1 MTAQFSY
8 PLIPLPGEDAW
19 HPGIENRVPL
29 RLMRRCT
36 IFLPEHAERSYD
48 QAAALRDLCGLP
60 VEDLAVLN
68 AERLALHEV
77 LVQVTA
83 NWVVPDGPK
92 VADLGISFRGMVDVL
107 LDGYVTPELPRLEAL
122 VSALRQRVEQ
132 ILEAEWASLH
142 HQAQASK
149 TPEPEKPSSLFGK
162 ISKLLGFNSNPDHH
176 LAAPSSQAT
185 RAMLDEVSDRDVA
198 VLAELEA
205 HTKQEAEPEVMTAR
219 SALRRVMFGI
229 HNRHGR
235 LWGDQAVVISI
246 ARELAIRTLAPR
258 ILGPEIKTLL
268 DIGGAKEGYH
278 RLPIQTRPMV
288 MNTKGASGSGK
299 STMRPLQQGLA
310 DRLGVRWEDFALI
323 SPDIWRKRLLDY
335 ASMGKDHKYA
345 GFCTGHEVQ
354 IIDLKLDRFM
364 AKKAE
369 SGEMTHLL
377 IDRFRFDS
385 FAPDSSEAG
394 TSLLTRF
401 GQDVYMFFM
410 ITPPEAIVARAWKR
424 GLDVGRFKAVEDI
437 LGHNVEAYGG
447 IPLLFFRWANRK
459 DKHVHY
465 EFLDNTQPL
474 GTPPKTVAFGLNGC
488 MVILDAQ
495 GLVNIERF
503 RRINVHAGS
512 PEELYPNPDAV
523 SLDKCMGLLT
533 QCAREIAQIYFADQA
548 NGMTWLQWKDGVLT
562 LPSVELAEQQLSI
575 DVNRAVVYAMFG
587 DAQIQAAL
595 ESAHQRSHH
604 APSESQQVHVR
615 SLLNESDIQ
624 SLGLWDWENQ

>member
-8 PLIPLPGEDAW
+8 PLTPLPGEDAW
-19 HPGIENRVPL
+19 HPGIENHVPS
-29 RLMRRCT
+29 RIFRRCT
-36 IFLPEHAERSYD
+36 IFLPEHAERTYD

-107 LDGYVTPELPRLEAL
+107 LEGYVAPEYPRLKAL
-122 VSALRQRVEQ
+122 IHALRQRVQ
-132 ILEAEWASLH
+132 DILEAEWASLH
-142 HQAQASK
+142 HQAQVSK
-149 TPEPEKPSSLFGK
+149 TTEPEAPQSVLGKIKQLFGLK
-162 ISKLLGFNSNPDHH
+162 NTAQHAI
-176 LAAPSSQAT
+176 AAPSRQASH
-185 RAMLDEVSDRDVA
+185 AMMDEVSDKDLA
-198 VLAELEA
+198 ILAELEV
-205 HTKQEAEPEVMTAR
+205 HTQLKAEPEVMTTR

-229 HNRHGR
+229 HHRHGR

-246 ARELAIRTLAPR
+246 ARELAVRTLAPD
-258 ILGPEIKTLL
+258 ILGPEIKNLL
-268 DIGGAKEGYH
+268 EQGGAQQGYQ
-278 RLPIQTRPMV
+278 RLPVQSRPMV

-310 DRLGVRWEDFALI
+310 DRLGVRWQDFALI

-354 IIDLKLDRFM
+354 IIDLKLDRYM

-369 SGEMTHLL
+369 NGEMTHLL

-385 FAPDSSEAG
+385 FAPDSTEAG

-459 DKHVHY
+459 DKHVHF

-474 GTPPKTVAFGLNGC
+474 GTPPRTVAFGLNGC

-503 RRINVHAGS
+503 RKINVHAGS
-512 PEELYPNPDAV
+512 PEELYPNPEAV
-523 SLDKCMGLLT
+523 SLDQCMGLLT
-533 QCAREIAQIYFADQA
+533 QCARQIGQIYFADQA
-548 NGMTWLQWKDGVLT
+548 NGITWLQWKDQQLNF
-562 LPSVELAEQQLSI
+562 PSSQLAEQQLSI
-575 DVNRAVVYAMFG
+575 EVNQAAVNAMFG
-587 DAQIQAAL
+587 AGQVQAAL
-595 ESAHQRSHH
+595 HEARMRSSHEED
-604 APSESQQVHVR
+604 SSKQVHVR
-615 SLLNESDIQ
+615 SFMNESDIQ
-624 SLGLWDWENQ
+624 SLGLWDWKN